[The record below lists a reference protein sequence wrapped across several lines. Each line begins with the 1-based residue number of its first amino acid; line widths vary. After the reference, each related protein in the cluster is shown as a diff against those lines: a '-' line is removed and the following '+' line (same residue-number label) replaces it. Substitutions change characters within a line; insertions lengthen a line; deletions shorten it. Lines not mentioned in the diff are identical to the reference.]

1 MCSTCVCDSFVLA
14 LLTPLWRD
22 CVRGIAPLP
31 PMFFVMFY
39 VCIIRFCV
47 FVIIMAWDCLLSGS
61 PQSQREDYDKT
72 GSQPFAG
79 SMSKVSTGSQL
90 FAGSMSKVST
100 GSQLFAGI

>member
-1 MCSTCVCDSFVLA
+1 MQ
-14 LLTPLWRD
+14 LLCT
-22 CVRGIAPLP
+22 
-31 PMFFVMFY
+31 
-39 VCIIRFCV
+39 
-47 FVIIMAWDCLLSGS
+47 WDCLLSGS

-90 FAGSMSKVST
+90 FAGSMSKVSAGSQLFAGSMSKVST

>member
-1 MCSTCVCDSFVLA
+1 MCVCDSFVLA
-14 LLTPLWRD
+14 PLTPLWRD

-31 PMFFVMFY
+31 PPPDVFVMFY
-39 VCIIRFCV
+39 VCLIV

-61 PQSQREDYDKT
+61 PQSQREDNDKT

-90 FAGSMSKVST
+90 FAG
-100 GSQLFAGI
+100 I

>member
-1 MCSTCVCDSFVLA
+1 MIRLSWLLSHPCGVTVSGA
-14 LLTPLWRD
+14 LHHSPR
-22 CVRGIAPLP
+22 C
-31 PMFFVMFY
+31 FVMFY